1 MMELP
6 NILVE
11 SVIQRGTILYSDI
24 FENIDHPKFFVV
36 IGITDDSVAGFF
48 YINSKINENIIRKV
62 EQYELQYKITP
73 SDYKFLEHDSYICAT
88 EISVL
93 SRTVLSDSIQ
103 NKHTAIKGELKL
115 SHLNELLQKLRESR
129 LFSPIEKRKYFY

>member
-6 NILVE
+6 NVLVE

-36 IGITDDSVAGFF
+36 IGVTSDSIAGFF

-73 SDYKFLEHDSYICAT
+73 SDYKFLEHDSYISAT

-93 SRTVLSDSIQ
+93 SRAVLSNSIQ
-103 NKHTAIKGELKL
+103 NKRTMIKGELRVE
-115 SHLNELLQKLRESR
+115 HLNELLQKLRASR
-129 LFSPIEKRKYFY
+129 LFSPIEKRRYFY